1 MRHSILAIL
10 VLMILRPIHGY
21 IDLFLNSNETSS
33 ILGYTGSFF
42 YLFNGELR
50 LNSIKHRLEIPFER
64 NFVELTWKTSS
75 PKIQV
80 DYKISQ
86 IKPLPPPLTAPI
98 FKMSIN
104 STGNVPNSLSTFR
117 LDFLCNHQ
125 DANHTSSY
133 IVDYVDLTLEYY
145 FALNDKKQ
153 SLSSALTDFQLLA
166 MPAINFTM
174 SYRKFCT
181 DSVLISPVSKDRSLS
196 SPNNRR
202 SSASSTSSSSSS
214 FILAYVIIAI
224 LVASVILIGLAY
236 VYYTALNKK
245 RRRELL
251 RTSTHNLEDRKS
263 VV

>member
-1 MRHSILAIL
+1 MKKA
-10 VLMILRPIHGY
+10 
-21 IDLFLNSNETSS
+21 F
-33 ILGYTGSFF
+33 
-42 YLFNGELR
+42 
-50 LNSIKHRLEIPFER
+50 RLE
-64 NFVELTWKTSS
+64 
-75 PKIQV
+75 
-80 DYKISQ
+80 
-86 IKPLPPPLTAPI
+86 
-98 FKMSIN
+98 
-104 STGNVPNSLSTFR
+104 
-117 LDFLCNHQ
+117 FLCNHH

-202 SSASSTSSSSSS
+202 SSASSSSSSSSS

-251 RTSTHNLEDRKS
+251 RTSTHNLEAAAAVAGTKS
-263 VV
+263 KYESFPAVRQSTKIYYEQQQQPLTVRSHPRPAFVKSSSASSGVAVVSAAASQARRVGSRPSTHRQPLDANASSSNIYETGMKSHLRFEY